1 MNEWLMFSIGILLG
15 ITIGIMLSNM
25 LTSSKIDN
33 LESEIGDLR
42 IQRKL
47 LKDEIQKITRRGKP
61 QPRKTRKR

>member
-47 LKDEIQKITRRGKP
+47 LKDEIQKITRRAKP